1 MGIEDFHNG
10 TGFVKGLT
18 ALMDKTGCRHM
29 SMSEYGI
36 KPADLAKIAEMTVDN
51 TGIEWEKYT
60 LTKQDI
66 LEILEKSYR

>member
-1 MGIEDFHNG
+1 
-10 TGFVKGLT
+10 
-18 ALMDKTGCRHM
+18 MDKTGCRHM

>member
-1 MGIEDFHNG
+1 
-10 TGFVKGLT
+10 
-18 ALMDKTGCRHM
+18 M